1 QENDAIYEYVEPW
14 DSDASREEKTF
25 KSGII
30 ATDNGY
36 ELVWGIGEYG
46 IHEYYVVYT
55 VTDFIKQLEDKQIL
69 FWRFVNDRMNVP
81 PENVWIQ
88 IEMDR
93 PMTKETEK
101 IWAFGFE
108 GDIHFDNGKVV
119 AQSEK
124 AFDESN
130 YGTVLIQFPQ
140 GTFQT
145 NDILDKS
152 FAEVEEEAF
161 EGSDY
166 GGRKELQFTQDILP
180 YIAIG
185 FIFLVPIFIAYFFRF
200 RKVFKDNNEL
210 RSTYKKYEG
219 EYYRDIPY
227 NGHFLNLFF
236 FLQEARFTSYHNLIH
251 ALLLKWLNEDNIS
264 IHTIGTT
271 KWRKKEIKAIHFHPT
286 DKIENEYECQL
297 F

>member
-1 QENDAIYEYVEPW
+1 MTIHRFFNIVFILLLYCLFLVPSSVTYAEEDSLKDLSILVYIYEDGSAKIAERRIMNITQGTENYDVIENLGTSTITDFFVQENDAIYEYVEPW

-108 GDIHFDNGKVV
+108 
-119 AQSEK
+119 
-124 AFDESN
+124 
-130 YGTVLIQFPQ
+130 
-140 GTFQT
+140 
-145 NDILDKS
+145 
-152 FAEVEEEAF
+152 
-161 EGSDY
+161 
-166 GGRKELQFTQDILP
+166 
-180 YIAIG
+180 
-185 FIFLVPIFIAYFFRF
+185 
-200 RKVFKDNNEL
+200 
-210 RSTYKKYEG
+210 
-219 EYYRDIPY
+219 
-227 NGHFLNLFF
+227 
-236 FLQEARFTSYHNLIH
+236 
-251 ALLLKWLNEDNIS
+251 
-264 IHTIGTT
+264 
-271 KWRKKEIKAIHFHPT
+271 
-286 DKIENEYECQL
+286 
-297 F
+297 